1 MKYMK
6 KAGGN
11 LEVRL
16 DTAQKSVRYRK
27 LAFENY
33 PALCAHCGFGIE
45 AVLEVAH
52 IDCNHAN
59 NALSNLIIL
68 CPTCH
73 RMHDLDLVSTD
84 TIILMRD
91 RPRIVRWSKLMKD
104 AGPKAAITR
113 AKTLQKLKRQLAGIK
128 AAKTRAKN
136 KEDSI

>member
-1 MKYMK
+1 MD
-6 KAGGN
+6 N
-11 LEVRL
+11 PEVSQP
-16 DTAQKSVRYRK
+16 DTAQKRVHYRK
-27 LAFENY
+27 LAFKNY

-73 RMHDLDLVSTD
+73 RMHDLDLISTD

-104 AGPKAAITR
+104 AGRKAAMTR
-113 AKTLQKLKRQLAGIK
+113 AKKLQKWKWHMAGIK
-128 AAKTRAKN
+128 AAKTRAKKKGN
-136 KEDSI
+136 SK

>member
-1 MKYMK
+1 MDKSDVS
-6 KAGGN
+6 
-11 LEVRL
+11 LP
-16 DTAQKSVRYRK
+16 DTAQKRVYYRK
-27 LAFENY
+27 LAFKNY
-33 PALCAHCGFGIE
+33 EALCAHCGFGIE

-52 IDCNHAN
+52 IDCDRAN
-59 NALSNLIIL
+59 NALSNLVIL

-73 RMHDLDLVSTD
+73 RMDDLDLISTK

-113 AKTLQKLKRQLAGIK
+113 AKTLQKRKWQLAGIK

-136 KEDSI
+136 KKV